1 MKFLKESYLIEKI
14 VDVKKY
20 YPNIDDRTFNEL
32 IALDPTFTN
41 NDSLGTYGKWI
52 LNTYKKDP
60 KNFNKGHVRDVLEM
74 FISKKNNLEHKDINY
89 YKSLEDLDATLIA
102 TEEAKQSESK
112 RKREISKTKVEDN
125 ATKVFEDENY
135 EIWIPNTY
143 EASCKLGRNARWCTA
158 TTESDYHYNKYTSQ
172 GPLYIIL
179 DKNDPN
185 AKYQF
190 HFEKRE
196 FNDIYNDP
204 IDIYNFL
211 VNNPAIVDYFD
222 SIGKIDEFV
231 ENIAEYGLVDNDSW
245 YAQDLDKEI
254 KAFLQSPKL
263 VKGVTE
269 YLNDHYRGR
278 SRPDTTEISLEEF
291 AETERGLFEES
302 LYRDVISGEG
312 ILNHWDYEDTLTL
325 YDIESVYEYYM
336 SNENKETLKEM
347 GYDKHNLEDIID
359 NDDIWDAIGDA
370 DGYARVAG
378 AENQIY
384 KAVIYALE
392 EASPVPLEF
401 KGGVATVDISNP
413 LQIWLKSQVI
423 ASDTENTFEL
433 ESNLDDQIIEATLM
447 GAKVDEPYYGWDDF
461 DEDTFNRELAERL
474 DELR

>member
-1 MKFLKESYLIEKI
+1 M
-14 VDVKKY
+14 
-20 YPNIDDRTFNEL
+20 
-32 IALDPTFTN
+32 
-41 NDSLGTYGKWI
+41 
-52 LNTYKKDP
+52 
-60 KNFNKGHVRDVLEM
+60 
-74 FISKKNNLEHKDINY
+74 
-89 YKSLEDLDATLIA
+89 
-102 TEEAKQSESK
+102 
-112 RKREISKTKVEDN
+112 
-125 ATKVFEDENY
+125 
-135 EIWIPNTY
+135 
-143 EASCKLGRNARWCTA
+143 
-158 TTESDYHYNKYTSQ
+158 
-172 GPLYIIL
+172 
-179 DKNDPN
+179 
-185 AKYQF
+185 
-190 HFEKRE
+190 
-196 FNDIYNDP
+196 
-204 IDIYNFL
+204 
-211 VNNPAIVDYFD
+211 
-222 SIGKIDEFV
+222 
-231 ENIAEYGLVDNDSW
+231 
-245 YAQDLDKEI
+245 
-254 KAFLQSPKL
+254 